1 MSAFKLAKLPSLR
14 RLYGGTR
21 GGGGGGGGR
30 RNKKPPRSLKTQV
43 QTWQITKLNVF
54 FQVKYTDFP

>member
-14 RLYGGTR
+14 RLYGGKR
-21 GGGGGGGGR
+21 GGGGGGR
-30 RNKKPPRSLKTQV
+30 RTNLPPRTLKTQV